1 MRILTEAI
9 YAIALTL
16 WIGGLWAIGYIVA
29 PTLFYTLTDRA
40 LAGMLAGKLFTL
52 IAYVGIGCAVYLL
65 LFRLV
70 RFGGAC
76 FKHGVFWIV
85 LSHAGADARGEFGVQ
100 PILASLK
107 DQALPKGVM
116 ESVFRDRFAAWH
128 GVASVLYLIQS
139 VLGILLVW
147 LHARSSR

>member
-1 MRILTEAI
+1 MRYLTEGI
-9 YAIALTL
+9 YSLALTL

-76 FKHGVFWIV
+76 FKHGIFWIV
-85 LSHAGADARGEFGVQ
+85 LGMLVMTLAGEFGVQ
-100 PILASLK
+100 PILAGLK
-107 DQALPKGVM
+107 DQALPEGVM
-116 ESVFRDRFAAWH
+116 ESVFRDR
-128 GVASVLYLIQS
+128 
-139 VLGILLVW
+139 
-147 LHARSSR
+147 